1 MIETDPLRTT
11 HVSSSDVVGGACR
24 AAYRIHRAL
33 AAYGLPLRIQSR
45 MRVITKVSDDHTVT
59 GHRPSASLLL
69 SDRVDR
75 KFFTR
80 FRAPAGFRSD
90 NPTMFSVAWPA
101 TGLGRELAD
110 LHQEGK
116 VDLVHFHW
124 LGDRTLSIE
133 EMGRLPMPLVWTL
146 HDQWAFCGA
155 EHYTTPPLNQETE
168 SSDNRYVLGYSKTN
182 RPAHESGP
190 DLNRIT
196 WLRKRRAWRRPMH
209 IVCPSQ
215 WMADCARR
223 SKLMGHWPV
232 CVIPYPIDLKRWAPL
247 DQREARALLDLPQ
260 DRPLVLFG
268 ALGGTVDSRKGA
280 DLLFDALQKLRQQV
294 IGLSVEKLELV
305 VFGQGPPLHSP
316 DLGFPIHYMGRFHDD
331 ISLRLLYA
339 AADLFVIPS
348 RQDNLPN
355 TGIEAHACGTPVVAF
370 RTGGLTDIVE
380 PGKTGYLADPFD
392 SSSLAASIYSVLDD
406 PQRRIRL
413 GAAARQRAEKLW
425 DPQRVAQLYAE
436 VYRQASAVHP

>member
-1 MIETDPLRTT
+1 
-11 HVSSSDVVGGACR
+11 
-24 AAYRIHRAL
+24 
-33 AAYGLPLRIQSR
+33 
-45 MRVITKVSDDHTVT
+45 
-59 GHRPSASLLL
+59 
-69 SDRVDR
+69 
-75 KFFTR
+75 
-80 FRAPAGFRSD
+80 
-90 NPTMFSVAWPA
+90 
-101 TGLGRELAD
+101 
-110 LHQEGK
+110 
-116 VDLVHFHW
+116 
-124 LGDRTLSIE
+124 
-133 EMGRLPMPLVWTL
+133 
-146 HDQWAFCGA
+146 
-155 EHYTTPPLNQETE
+155 
-168 SSDNRYVLGYSKTN
+168 
-182 RPAHESGP
+182 
-190 DLNRIT
+190 
-196 WLRKRRAWRRPMH
+196 
-209 IVCPSQ
+209 
-215 WMADCARR
+215 MADCARR
-223 SKLMGHWPV
+223 SKLMRHWPV
-232 CVIPYPIDLKRWAPL
+232 CVIPNPIDLNRWAPL

-355 TGIEAHACGTPVVAF
+355 TGIEAQACATPVVAF

-380 PGKTGYLADPFD
+380 HCKTGYLADPFD

-436 VYRQASAVHP
+436 VYKQASAVHL

>member
-1 MIETDPLRTT
+1 MRLF
-11 HVSSSDVVGGACR
+11 HVSESDIAGGACR
-24 AAYRIHRAL
+24 ASYRIHQSL
-33 AAYGLPLRIQSR
+33 AQNSTKPAIVSQV
-45 MRVITKVSDDHTVT
+45 RVISKLSDDPAII
-59 GHRPSASLLL
+59 GGWPSLGL
-69 SDRVDR
+69 SMLDRLDR
-75 KFFTR
+75 KFLHR
-80 FRAPAGFRSD
+80 FRNSSGFSSA
-90 NPTMFSVAWPA
+90 NTTMFSVAWPA

-116 VDLVHFHW
+116 VDLVHIHW

-182 RPAHESGP
+182 RPAHETGP

-223 SKLMGHWPV
+223 SKLMRHWPV
-232 CVIPYPIDLKRWAPL
+232 CVIPNPIDLNRWAPL

-355 TGIEAHACGTPVVAF
+355 TGIEAQACATPVVAF

-380 PGKTGYLADPFD
+380 HCKTGYLADPFD

-436 VYRQASAVHP
+436 VYKQASAVHL